1 MASSGVSYHVGREST
16 KTYDE
21 KWNGVQTGVLHHQH
35 WFWENISPWITP
47 EDSTSGLLPKIS
59 PEPPGEYGTEAQ
71 FIHLTFN
78 GALINEGDNVN
89 QGEIIGLSGNT
100 G

>member
-35 WFWENISPWITP
+35 WFWENISP
-47 EDSTSGLLPKIS
+47 
-59 PEPPGEYGTEAQ
+59 
-71 FIHLTFN
+71 
-78 GALINEGDNVN
+78 
-89 QGEIIGLSGNT
+89 
-100 G
+100 